1 MTASDVDM
9 DPLTRGLSLVRD
21 TWRTK
26 TEIEIDLDSLF
37 LVMVFSKLSMEYF
50 VTYSSLN
57 IVLH

>member
-21 TWRTK
+21 TWRAK

-37 LVMVFSKLSMEYF
+37 LVMFFSKLSMEFF

-57 IVLH
+57 IVLQ